1 MTDTKHDQFDTV
13 LTLSGKY
20 VSALIRV
27 AAANAEFGHHRN
39 AATFHEY
46 QDSITQ
52 LKEIW
57 RILKIEMRRL
67 DQARHI

>member
-13 LTLSGKY
+13 LTLSGTY

-27 AAANAEFGHHRN
+27 AAANAELHRHN